1 MGKVKRFLQGIWQI
15 LTVVVGIVLF
25 FTWDVWRRRRYKE
38 KVDDIQRATDAT
50 INSIKD
56 NVELGD
62 GAALFNRAKDRIDS

>member
-1 MGKVKRFLQGIWQI
+1 MGKIKRFLQGIWQI